1 MVMSDKL
8 SEVFA
13 ANYPQENTVCLP
25 PGAVARFE
33 RGGISDVAVSP
44 AENLIAVASSLGV
57 WLYDAYTKDF
67 VSLIAVEGTGLLSKV
82 VFSPDGTRIAAGDWD
97 GKTTLWDINTGTALA
112 TYIHKSY
119 VNSLTFSPN
128 GKLIAIS
135 SRDATATL
143 WDVETRTA
151 CFTITH
157 QDSVTATTFSPDG
170 TLLATSSSDAT
181 ATLWDIDTEEIRW
194 TFTHEKQEKSVTF
207 DSGHVETFNRGGIG
221 DIAFSPDGKYFATAG
236 QRMDYS
242 VALWSVETGEQL
254 WCVTHEKPIDSVAFS
269 PESTFMAIYY
279 PDGTVSVLRVTD
291 GIPGPETIRGEK
303 WIERKKG
310 NPPMNHHWDSSSS
323 QVGFSSDGKYLAG
336 LKIAGNSLTLWDV
349 NTGEKIKELDRVM
362 ASGRNLV
369 FLPEGHCFRLGCT
382 PDPEYD
388 TIELWDEE
396 KRASFTHSAYIDTA
410 EISPNGKLLATGG
423 RDKTVKLWHV
433 ETQRCF
439 QTLSGHIGRI
449 LSLAFSPDGTLLVSG
464 GGDNWEMRKNTDGT
478 TSFFSSG
485 DSPVD
490 RTAKVW
496 EVATGKNIATLESTG
511 MVRGTAF
518 SPDGKCLATGTTR
531 TVTLWCTKTW
541 QPIAT
546 LDTVSFESFAF
557 SPDGS
562 RLVIGGTWPE
572 QRIQVWDAET
582 RELIVELSGHKS
594 DVESF
599 AFSPDGR
606 LLASGGFDDVI
617 YLWDMASYQSYEDES
632 LAFQDEDEEK
642 ERI

>member
-1 MVMSDKL
+1 MATSDKL

-13 ANYPQENTVCLP
+13 ANYPRENTVCLP

-44 AENLIAVASSLGV
+44 EENLIAIASRLGV
-57 WLYDAYTKDF
+57 WLYDAHTKDF
-67 VSLIAVEGTGLLSKV
+67 VSLVAVEGTGLLSKV

-112 TYIHKSY
+112 TYTHKDY
-119 VNSLTFSPN
+119 INSITFSPN
-128 GKLIAIS
+128 GKFIAIS
-135 SRDATATL
+135 SRDTTATL
-143 WDVETRTA
+143 WDVETGTA

-157 QDSVTATTFSPDG
+157 QGSVTSTTFSPDG
-170 TLLATSSSDAT
+170 RFIATGSGDAT

-194 TFTHEKQEKSVTF
+194 TFTHERQEKSVTF
-207 DSGHVETFNRGGIG
+207 DSGHVQTFNTGGIG
-221 DIAFSPDGKYFATAG
+221 YIAFSPDGRYLATAG
-236 QRMDYS
+236 QRRDCS
-242 VALWSVETGEQL
+242 TILWDVETGKQL
-254 WCVTHEKPIDSVAFS
+254 WCVTHEKPIDAVAFS
-269 PESTFMAIYY
+269 PDSTFMAIYY
-279 PDGTVSVLRVTD
+279 PDDTVSVLRVAD
-291 GIPGPETIRGEK
+291 GIPGPETIHQEK
-303 WIERKKG
+303 WIDRNKV
-310 NPPMNHHWDSSSS
+310 NPRVNHHKDISGRWV
-323 QVGFSSDGKYLAG
+323 QFSSDGKYLAG
-336 LKIAGNSLTLWDV
+336 LKKAGNSLTLWDV
-349 NTGEKIKELDRVM
+349 NTGEKIKELDGVM

-369 FLPEGHCFRLGCT
+369 FSPQGHCFRLGCT

-396 KRASFTHSAYIDTA
+396 KRASFTHSAHVDTVA
-410 EISPNGKLLATGG
+410 MSPDGMCLATGG

-433 ETQRCF
+433 ETQQCF

-449 LSLAFSPDGTLLVSG
+449 LSLVFSPDGTRLVSG
-464 GGDNWEMRKNTDGT
+464 GGDNWEMRKNADGT
-478 TSFFSSG
+478 TSSFSDG

-496 EVATGKNIATLESTG
+496 EVATGENIATLENSG
-511 MVRGTAF
+511 MVRGVAF
-518 SPDGKCLATGTTR
+518 SPDGKCLATGTTK

-572 QRIQVWDAET
+572 QRIQIWDVET

-599 AFSPDGR
+599 AFSPDSR
-606 LLASGGFDDVI
+606 LLASGGFDGVI
-617 YLWDMASYQSYEDES
+617 YLWDMTPY
-632 LAFQDEDEEK
+632 L
-642 ERI
+642 